1 MQAFATRTGTRRNL
15 DGLRAAKWGLLV
27 SAAGVWRTEG
37 FTVWVADNGAWSDF
51 KKGEPFNGVRFARFI
66 LYVEAQ
72 VRAGNP
78 PLWIV
83 IPDIVM
89 GGEASLDLSVRWLR
103 KLRRRKGLRGVRFM
117 LAVQNGMEA
126 GKMLG
131 RVKRIVCPRVG
142 VFIGG
147 DAEWKEAH
155 LRFWS
160 RLGHARGALVH
171 CARVNTARRISMC
184 EVAAIDSIDGSSA
197 SIWAKTLRPLDLARQ
212 QIDLEGYIERMAA

>member
-1 MQAFATRTGTRRNL
+1 MAFATRTGTHRNL
-15 DGLRAAKWGLLV
+15 DGLRAARWGLLV

-37 FTVWVADNGAWSDF
+37 FTKWVGDNGAWSDF
-51 KKGEPFNGVRFARFI
+51 KKGEPFNEDRFVRFI

-103 KLRRRKGLRGVRFM
+103 KLRRRRGLRGVRFM

-142 VFIGG
+142 IFIGG
-147 DAEWKEAH
+147 GTEWKLAH
-155 LRFWS
+155 LKLWRRIS
-160 RLGHARGALVH
+160 RERGALVH
-171 CARVNTARRISMC
+171 CARVNTARRIRAC
-184 EVAAIDSIDGSSA
+184 AAAGVDSFDGSSP
-197 SIWAKTLRPLDLARQ
+197 SIWGKTLRPLELARQ
-212 QIDLEGYIERMAA
+212 QNDIEGYIARIAA